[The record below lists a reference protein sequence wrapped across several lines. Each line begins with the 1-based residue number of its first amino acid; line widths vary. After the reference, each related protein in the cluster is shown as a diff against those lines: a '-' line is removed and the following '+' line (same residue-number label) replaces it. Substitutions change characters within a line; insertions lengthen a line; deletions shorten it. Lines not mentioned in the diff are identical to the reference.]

1 MSGARSRAEQ
11 AADRELA
18 ALVDGPW
25 APAWYWRDELEA
37 QQQAGRRMH
46 EQYARRWAVV
56 AACDCG
62 WTGTTRYP
70 TREEFDEDA
79 EELALAEWE
88 HAHAR
93 PVLEHHQQAQTT
105 RLRARLRDL
114 ADQLTT
120 TGGESGRHLIDRLD
134 RILRALDQA
143 TQLAHQL
150 REQAEHQ
157 HPTQQKG

>member
-1 MSGARSRAEQ
+1 MGRFLTSYGPAGYDHEGYAAQVLDDGALTGTHSADT
-11 AADRELA
+11 AA
-18 ALVDGPW
+18 
-25 APAWYWRDELEA
+25 
-37 QQQAGRRMH
+37 RMIG
-46 EQYARRWAVV
+46 QVV

-105 RLRARLRDL
+105 RLRALLREL

-120 TGGESGRHLIDRLD
+120 TGGDSGGHLIDRLD
-134 RILRALDQA
+134 RILRALDEA

-157 HPTQQKG
+157 YPTQKG

>member
-1 MSGARSRAEQ
+1 MGTFLTSYGPASYEHEGYAAQVLDDGALTSEHSDET
-11 AADRELA
+11 AA
-18 ALVDGPW
+18 
-25 APAWYWRDELEA
+25 
-37 QQQAGRRMH
+37 RMVG
-46 EQYARRWAVV
+46 QVV

-70 TREEFDEDA
+70 TRDEFDEAA

-93 PVLEHHQQAQTT
+93 PVLKQHQQAQT
-105 RLRARLRDL
+105 RQLQARLREL
-114 ADQLTT
+114 ADQLIT
-120 TGGESGRHLIDRLD
+120 TGPPGRPLADRLD
-134 RILRALDQA
+134 RVLRALDEA

-157 HPTQQKG
+157 HQTQQKG